1 MICMNTDKTL
11 KTGTTTLG
19 IIARNGVVIAA
30 EKKATIGYMVDSK
43 VARKVYKLDDHIGL
57 TIAGSVG
64 DAMAIVRM
72 LTAQFKLFKME
83 RGPITVKA
91 AATLLSNILHGN
103 KYFPYYNQFIIA
115 GHDVRGP
122 QVYSLD
128 PVGGGSNLDKY
139 YSTGSGS
146 PFAYGVLEADFK
158 ENISTDE
165 AVALA
170 VKALKSAVSR
180 DIASGGKGF
189 TVVIIDSNG
198 YRELSDQEIAKYN

>member
-1 MICMNTDKTL
+1 MNNDKTL

-19 IIARNGVVIAA
+19 IIAKNSVVIAA

-43 VARKVYKLDDHIGL
+43 VARKVYRLDDHIGL

-64 DAMAIVRM
+64 DAMAMVRI
-72 LTAQFKLFKME
+72 LKAQFKLFKLE
-83 RGPITVKA
+83 RGPISVKA
-91 AATLLSNILHGN
+91 AASLLSNILHGN
-103 KYFPYYNQFIIA
+103 KYYPYYNQFIIA
-115 GHDVRGP
+115 GFDKRGP
-122 QVYSLD
+122 QVFSLD

-158 ENISTDE
+158 ENLTTEQAI
-165 AVALA
+165 ALA
-170 VKALKSAVSR
+170 VKALKSAVGR

-189 TVVIIDSNG
+189 TVVVIDSNG
-198 YRELSDQEIAKYN
+198 YKELTENELTKFN